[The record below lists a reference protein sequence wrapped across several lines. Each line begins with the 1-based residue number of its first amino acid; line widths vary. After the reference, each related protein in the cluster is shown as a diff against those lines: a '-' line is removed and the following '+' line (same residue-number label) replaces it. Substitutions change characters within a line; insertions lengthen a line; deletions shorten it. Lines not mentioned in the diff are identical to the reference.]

1 MARDICYAC
10 VELDQFQ
17 RDEREAKGAEE
28 LSAREFF
35 NGCLWLEEHISDE
48 AVENEDVERAWR
60 DVKDHDEAEGWTKE
74 DAQEIMRN
82 CINAGKHIEEDE
94 GEDFRPRRPE

>member
-1 MARDICYAC
+1 M
-10 VELDQFQ
+10 
-17 RDEREAKGAEE
+17 
-28 LSAREFF
+28 
-35 NGCLWLEEHISDE
+35 
-48 AVENEDVERAWR
+48 
-60 DVKDHDEAEGWTKE
+60 KDHDEAEGWTKE